1 MVIYYYGNRIF
12 CRYIFN
18 SGTLA
23 ILGEPEWKWFLILIL
38 ISKLFTEAVRSDFE
52 KNGIEYSNKKLALVA
67 QILQIFVIIRGVQSI
82 FFA

>member
-1 MVIYYYGNRIF
+1 MGTGFFAGIF
-12 CRYIFN
+12 SIGGLWRYW
-18 SGTLA
+18 
-23 ILGEPEWKWFLILIL
+23 GEPEWKWFLILIV

>member
-1 MVIYYYGNRIF
+1 MGTGFFAGIF
-12 CRYIFN
+12 SIVGLWRYW
-18 SGTLA
+18 
-23 ILGEPEWKWFLILIL
+23 GEPEWKWFLILIV

-52 KNGIEYSNKKLALVA
+52 KNGIENSNKKLTLVA